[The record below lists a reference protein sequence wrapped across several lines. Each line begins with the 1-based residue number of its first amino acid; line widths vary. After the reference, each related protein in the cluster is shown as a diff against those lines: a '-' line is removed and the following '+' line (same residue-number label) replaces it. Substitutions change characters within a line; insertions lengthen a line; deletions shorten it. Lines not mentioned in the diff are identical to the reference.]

1 MKNKRKSL
9 HSNFNCENNTDA
21 GDSELAAKSKT
32 DTVPN
37 TKPRPKA
44 EIDLDDINATFV
56 PDKVG
61 NPNGLQITYFQ
72 KGSTRNIFEIVDWYN
87 AIRAAKLERRRIAFP
102 DRDEKELAEDITR
115 DFLLEGWLCKMGPNK
130 EPFRKRWFT
139 LDRRK
144 LMYLEDP
151 LHPFA
156 KGEIFI
162 GHRDGGYSAII
173 GAKDAKH
180 SHNHVF
186 TLHTPERDFQ
196 LSAETREDM
205 EQWICAL
212 QSVTDLPLTPQDTK
226 LA

>member
-1 MKNKRKSL
+1 VL
-9 HSNFNCENNTDA
+9 
-21 GDSELAAKSKT
+21 
-32 DTVPN
+32 
-37 TKPRPKA
+37 KA
-44 EIDLDDINATFV
+44 EWIRAKYSRKEFLD
-56 PDKVG
+56 PDKQKDHG
-61 NPNGLQITYFQ
+61 CYFKEGLLWKKGRDDKKFQIRKFILSPKDNKLVYYNKET
-72 KGSTRNIFEIVDWYN
+72 EIVDWYN

-226 LA
+226 L